1 MRTLKSLI
9 SVRIS
14 RKAWSKKFNPYV
26 LCGLSIGTL
35 FFLTLAVNKMNI
47 VRNFFIQLSSFSRG
61 IFLIASIV
69 ALLFYKITEIVRAL

>member
-26 LCGLSIGTL
+26 LCGVSIGTRL
-35 FFLTLAVNKMNI
+35 FLTLAVNKMNI
-47 VRNFFIQLSSFSRG
+47 VRNFWIQL
-61 IFLIASIV
+61 
-69 ALLFYKITEIVRAL
+69 